1 MKLEALNRVQGV
13 KVLAGKGE
21 GTKTAHTGDIFET
34 RNDAE
39 AERLIKLDAAKEYK
53 VEDRLAGKGEG
64 KSTSTQK
71 KAPAKKAPA
80 KKATGGKPAA
90 KKAETKDTG
99 GEPGDSKKAEDGSD
113 TADDED
119 LGLND

>member
-21 GTKTAHTGDIFET
+21 GTKTAHAGDIFEA

-39 AERLIKLDAAKEYK
+39 AARLIRLDAAKEYK
-53 VEDRLAGKGEG
+53 VEDRLAGKGDG
-64 KSTSTQK
+64 KSNSTQK

-80 KKATGGKPAA
+80 KKATGGKPAT

-99 GEPGDSKKAEDGSD
+99 GEPGDNKKADDGSD
-113 TADDED
+113 TANDDD